1 MIKIIDLDSLFDKF
15 ITDYVYENVG
25 KINPEEIED
34 KIPEFYTA
42 FGDKNL
48 QELDGFT
55 PNTYYLQFDVQTL
68 LGALKSHI
76 ENDVSVSDFLC
87 EAILKS
93 EGVNAQI
100 IKTLYQENSEEFVL
114 YLLNML
120 NDTNGKIPYE
130 RLIEFISYDYSSP
143 IKELSTEILSQA
155 VNDCLDS
162 VIDAYNNAS
171 IEVRAYLT
179 EILSHSKRDDRV
191 FEILTR
197 EFILNQEEIPIYA
210 SYLSRYGDEKALS
223 ILLEA
228 IEKEK
233 ISYPDFEELKFAIE
247 SLGGEYT
254 KVRDFTKDKLY
265 KKIHA
270 KQN

>member
-87 EAILKS
+87 DL
-93 EGVNAQI
+93 
-100 IKTLYQENSEEFVL
+100 
-114 YLLNML
+114 
-120 NDTNGKIPYE
+120 
-130 RLIEFISYDYSSP
+130 
-143 IKELSTEILSQA
+143 
-155 VNDCLDS
+155 
-162 VIDAYNNAS
+162 
-171 IEVRAYLT
+171 RA
-179 EILSHSKRDDRV
+179 R
-191 FEILTR
+191 
-197 EFILNQEEIPIYA
+197 
-210 SYLSRYGDEKALS
+210 G
-223 ILLEA
+223 
-228 IEKEK
+228 
-233 ISYPDFEELKFAIE
+233 
-247 SLGGEYT
+247 
-254 KVRDFTKDKLY
+254 
-265 KKIHA
+265 
-270 KQN
+270 